1 VDLAE
6 QQSDSARP
14 HLDRRAAMADVAI
27 VIIGERGL
35 RALTHR
41 AVDHAL
47 ALPAGSTS
55 YYLRT
60 RRALLERVVTR
71 LAERT
76 EGAMRAEGVPAAPAP
91 AADRPAIA
99 DRGPDLPD
107 RLDALPDRLD
117 ALSGRAGVLLDRMIG
132 ARRLD
137 SMVRYA
143 LTIELATDPGLHRM
157 LTAGQPL
164 RDMAIGALARLGA
177 PDPTAQALDLVS
189 MTDGLVFDRL
199 VGTRSLL
206 GPAPGT
212 TESVT
217 ELARAVRTYLRG
229 VFGC

>member
-1 VDLAE
+1 
-6 QQSDSARP
+6 
-14 HLDRRAAMADVAI
+14 MADAAI

-41 AVDHAL
+41 AVDQAL
-47 ALPAGSTS
+47 ALPDGSTS

-76 EGAMRAEGVPAAPAP
+76 EGDMRASATPAAPAP

-99 DRGPDLPD
+99 DRGPDLPE
-107 RLDALPDRLD
+107 RLDALPERLDALPERLDALPERLD
-117 ALSGRAGVLLDRMIG
+117 ALSERAGVLLDRMIG

-143 LTIELATDPGLHRM
+143 LTIELATDPGLHRV
-157 LTAGQPL
+157 LTAGQPV
-164 RDMAIGALARLGA
+164 RDMAIEALTRLGA

-212 TESVT
+212 AASVT
-217 ELARAVRTYLRG
+217 GLARAVRTYLRG

>member
-1 VDLAE
+1 
-6 QQSDSARP
+6 
-14 HLDRRAAMADVAI
+14 MADAAI

-41 AVDHAL
+41 AVDQAL
-47 ALPAGSTS
+47 ALPDGSTS

-76 EGAMRAEGVPAAPAP
+76 EGDMRASATPAAPAP

-99 DRGPDLPD
+99 DRGPDLPE
-107 RLDALPDRLD
+107 RLDALPERLD
-117 ALSGRAGVLLDRMIG
+117 ALSERAGVLLDRMIG

-143 LTIELATDPGLHRM
+143 LTIELATDPGLHLV

-164 RDMAIGALARLGA
+164 RDMAIEALTRLGA

-212 TESVT
+212 AASVT
-217 ELARAVRTYLRG
+217 GLARAVRTYLRG

>member
-1 VDLAE
+1 
-6 QQSDSARP
+6 
-14 HLDRRAAMADVAI
+14 MADAAI

-41 AVDHAL
+41 AVDQAL
-47 ALPAGSTS
+47 ALPDGSTS

-76 EGAMRAEGVPAAPAP
+76 EGDMRASATPAAHAP

-107 RLDALPDRLD
+107 RLDALPERLD
-117 ALSGRAGVLLDRMIG
+117 ALSERAGVLLDRMIG

-143 LTIELATDPGLHRM
+143 LTIELATDPGLHRV
-157 LTAGQPL
+157 LTAGQPV
-164 RDMAIGALARLGA
+164 RDMAIEALTRLGA

-212 TESVT
+212 AASVT
-217 ELARAVRTYLRG
+217 GLARAVRTYLRG